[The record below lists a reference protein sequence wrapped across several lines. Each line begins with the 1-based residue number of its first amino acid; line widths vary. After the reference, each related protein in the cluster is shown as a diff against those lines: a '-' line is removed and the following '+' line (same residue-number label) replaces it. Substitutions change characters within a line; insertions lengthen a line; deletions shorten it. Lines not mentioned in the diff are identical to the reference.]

1 LWQCKKKNGKWN
13 PIFFYGLVISD
24 SNGHYIWLCSKCMFE
39 RFERGIGY
47 REFPLKNRI
56 AQEKTLILMSF
67 LSTFHAYICVFLHFH
82 SHFHLLLFHFPLYN
96 FCFLLDC
103 ILLLI
108 FLLRFSGLAMKN
120 LLAWN
125 CFLLRF
131 RWSIV
136 QCIGNAFNEVFHII
150 SFFCFWSSLVALYCY
165 LLLLKLR
172 HILKSIFLAY
182 SILLVVSL
190 QIQWDYAVIKLHFPP
205 FTLSI

>member
-1 LWQCKKKNGKWN
+1 MYVWEVWKGDRIQR
-13 PIFFYGLVISD
+13 IS
-24 SNGHYIWLCSKCMFE
+24 FE
-39 RFERGIGY
+39 
-47 REFPLKNRI
+47 NRI

-67 LSTFHAYICVFLHFH
+67 LSTFPAYICVFLHFH
-82 SHFHLLLFHFPLYN
+82 SDFHLLLFHFPLYN

-150 SFFCFWSSLVALYCY
+150 SFFWPSFGRII
-165 LLLLKLR
+165 LLLITFKVEMHFKINIYLV
-172 HILKSIFLAY
+172 Y

-190 QIQWDYAVIKLHFPP
+190 QIQW
-205 FTLSI
+205 